1 MSRVVRTIVLAI
13 VLAWPLAAVGQAVPP
28 VPDWHNTLE
37 DNAASTIDGGV
48 LQGSAP
54 VYTPGIVSCPL
65 TTVNKFE
72 STGSSN
78 VFWGTTEVQNIF
90 TGWSD
95 PDGVTVDLYFSGI
108 NGSTHSG
115 DSGLWSVGHR
125 ADDNF
130 LLIGVRDDYLRINFR
145 NDTDGPDSNT
155 TYSFGTADLGLDPD
169 ETYRVTV
176 RQHSS
181 LASGVE
187 VYLDDLGGNVYS
199 TASPLPITHGNAPP
213 SGYWWNFPLEQGGD
227 PDLGMSIGDRHPFPG
242 PDTSLGDGE
251 AVDEVRIFNGNY
263 SPADLDIP
271 EPATALLLALTLP
284 LLARRRRA
292 PDR

>member
-1 MSRVVRTIVLAI
+1 
-13 VLAWPLAAVGQAVPP
+13 VLAWPLAAVGQP
-28 VPDWHNTLE
+28 VPLWHNTLE
-37 DNAASTIDGGV
+37 DNASSTIDGGV

-54 VYTPGIVSCPL
+54 VYTPGIVTPPL

-78 VFWGTTEVQNIF
+78 VFWGTTQVQNIF

-108 NGSTHSG
+108 DGSTHSG

-125 ADDNF
+125 VNDNF
-130 LLIGVRDDYLRINFR
+130 LLIGVRDDSIRINFR
-145 NDTDGPDSNT
+145 NDSGPDAGNT
-155 TYSFGTADLGLDPD
+155 RSFQTGNLNLDPD
-169 ETYRVTV
+169 ETYRLTL

-181 LASGVE
+181 LGDGGDVE
-187 VYLDDLGGNVYS
+187 LYLDDLGGAVYS
-199 TASPLPITHGNAPP
+199 NAAPILIGDLQDSPP
-213 SGYWWNFPLEQGGD
+213 YVWNFPLEAGSG
-227 PDLGMSIGDRHPFPG
+227 PALGMSIGDRHPFAG
-242 PDTSLGDGE
+242 ADTSLRDGE
-251 AVDEVRIFNGNY
+251 AVDEVRIFNASY

-292 PDR
+292 TNR